1 MLINRYK
8 INYKMIAT
16 GVTATTINIPIT
28 LESQEIGKS
37 ELIENTLVDV
47 ELEKAINPIL
57 DYEKVRFLPIDSKN
71 QHINEITYIV
81 DLLGNKTYGSI
92 GFTDSDV
99 KFQKERF
106 KQTFLNLNFYD
117 TDNAM
122 TQELISFVT
131 LFASIKTSDLLGTNE
146 QQIKAYNGN
155 IKGIPGQVKSANEI
169 PITFALSSPIFN
181 PRGFAE
187 GYHLYGY
194 KDELKIGE
202 SKYLYMRASFKNAK
216 TGKAVNLMVKDAPET
231 IDRLVHEV
239 YTRFI
244 LTRTKTG
251 FYYKIDDE
259 YQGNSGKTKNNVT
272 YSNNNIIVNL
282 YQIQAL

>member
-1 MLINRYK
+1 
-8 INYKMIAT
+8 MIAT
-16 GVTATTINIPIT
+16 GVTATTINIPIS
-28 LESQEIGKS
+28 LQSQEIGKS
-37 ELIENTLVDV
+37 ELIEDTLVDV

-57 DYEKVRFLPIDSKN
+57 DYEKVRFLPIDSQN

-92 GFTDSDV
+92 GFTDNDV

-122 TQELISFVT
+122 TQELISYVT

-146 QQIKAYNGN
+146 QQINSYGS
-155 IKGIPGQVKSANEI
+155 IKGIPGQIKSAKEI
-169 PITFALSSPIFN
+169 PITFVLSSPIFN

-216 TGKAVNLMVKDAPET
+216 TGKSVNLMVKDAPET

-259 YQGNSGKTKNNVT
+259 YQGNGGKAKNNVT

>member
-1 MLINRYK
+1 
-8 INYKMIAT
+8 MIAT
-16 GVTATTINIPIT
+16 GVTATTINIPIS

-37 ELIENTLVDV
+37 ELIENTLVNV

-57 DYEKVRFLPIDSKN
+57 DYDKVRFLPIDSKN

-92 GFTDSDV
+92 GFNDSDV

-122 TQELISFVT
+122 TQQLISYVT
-131 LFASIKTSDLLGTNE
+131 LFASIKTADLLGTNE
-146 QQIKAYNGN
+146 QQISSYGS
-155 IKGIPGQVKSANEI
+155 IKGIPGQIKSANEI

-231 IDRLVHEV
+231 IDKLVHEV
-239 YTRFI
+239 YTRFK
-244 LTRTKTG
+244 LFRTTTG
-251 FYYKIDDE
+251 FYYQIDDE
-259 YQGNSGKTKNNVT
+259 YQGNSAKPKKNNVT